1 MIHQVESDLEFSTNH
16 QEFTNKIVHGK
27 RNLMV
32 KRLKTMHAMKSMVTK
47 TNVPVEEKVI
57 YYIHVANFGAR
68 LAIFALDVI

>member
-1 MIHQVESDLEFSTNH
+1 
-16 QEFTNKIVHGK
+16 
-27 RNLMV
+27 
-32 KRLKTMHAMKSMVTK
+32 MHAMKSMVTK